1 MYINSVDH
9 ITLSALKIELQ
20 RIIDLRLN
28 IDPIITDYMKS
39 RIYSIENNKK
49 PMELIGK
56 KG

>member
-28 IDPIITDYMKS
+28 IDPIITDYIKS

-49 PMELIGK
+49 PMELIG
-56 KG
+56 